1 MHNINIENFMNNDGE
16 RSIFENYYKRICFT
30 KEDVTKLW
38 NVSQRYKIKTLN
50 SKKYDEQLNV
60 ARSSIKNKLPE
71 ITKEPKEFKFQK
83 TYE

>member
-1 MHNINIENFMNNDGE
+1 M
-16 RSIFENYYKRICFT
+16 
-30 KEDVTKLW
+30 
-38 NVSQRYKIKTLN
+38 SQRYKIKTLN

-71 ITKEPKEFKFQK
+71 ITKESTEFKFQQ